1 LLPGRLRLGRSWFKA
16 QPREIFED
24 ETPISKK
31 KQSDSRGRAPVCK
44 HKALSSNPRPTE
56 TKTKAKNETKQ
67 NKSTCKYYMN
77 QQFHT

>member
-31 KQSDSRGRAPVCK
+31 K
-44 HKALSSNPRPTE
+44 TE
-56 TKTKAKNETKQ
+56 QNELEE
-67 NKSTCKYYMN
+67 
-77 QQFHT
+77 